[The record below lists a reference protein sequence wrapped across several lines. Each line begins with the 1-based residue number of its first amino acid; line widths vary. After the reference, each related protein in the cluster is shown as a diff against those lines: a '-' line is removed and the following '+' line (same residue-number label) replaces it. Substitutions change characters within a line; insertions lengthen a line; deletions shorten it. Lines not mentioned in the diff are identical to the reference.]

1 MSSDTNK
8 SIVRRAIEE
17 PWSGNLDVLDELLA
31 TDYVGY
37 DPANSEPL
45 RGPEDVKG
53 FIAAY
58 RDAFPDAR
66 ITIEAQL
73 SHGDLVAT
81 RWSGNGTHEGELL
94 GIQPTGKLVTFS
106 GMTVS
111 RIEGGKI
118 VQEFQNWDTFGL
130 MEQLGAV
137 HAAAL
142 VAEPRADV

>member
-8 SIVRRAIEE
+8 AIVRRSIEE
-17 PWSGNLDVLDELLA
+17 PWRGNLDVLDELIA
-31 TDYVGY
+31 SDYVGY

-45 RGPEDVKG
+45 RGPEGVKE
-53 FIAAY
+53 FVAAH

-81 RWSGNGTHEGELL
+81 RWSGTGTHEGELV
-94 GIQPTGKLVTFS
+94 GIQPTGELVTFS
-106 GMTVS
+106 GLTVS

-118 VQEFQNWDTFGL
+118 VQESQSWDTFGL

-137 HAAAL
+137 DAAAL
-142 VAEPRADV
+142 VSEPRADV